1 MVNYPNKKLDQ
12 LKAFLNKDSFE
23 RTNSFASTVAVV
35 FSRLNTMIID
45 ASEKRAIFDK
55 MWKALNEKDRKE
67 LEAEFEKQNI
77 RSA

>member
-1 MVNYPNKKLDQ
+1 
-12 LKAFLNKDSFE
+12 
-23 RTNSFASTVAVV
+23 
-35 FSRLNTMIID
+35 MIID

>member
-12 LKAFLNKDSFE
+12 LKEFLNKDSFE